1 MEILLENVATYAV
14 VFIVVVVVLALYI
27 KKLKRN
33 TKETK
38 AKIEES
44 IQFGLHEPVSL
55 HPVVDHDLCFGCGS
69 CVAACPEQ
77 DVLGLMNGQAHI
89 IHASRCVGH
98 GACFRACP
106 VDAITLCIGTE
117 KRGVELPHVTPEY
130 ESNIPGLY
138 IAGEL
143 GGMGLIKNAV
153 EQGKMA
159 VNFLSNKISSSSSKA
174 EYDVLI
180 VGAGPAGIAASLT
193 AEKRNMKYLTLEQ
206 DSLGGTVFNFPRAKI
221 VMTAPMDLP
230 LHGKVKLRE
239 TSKSALINL
248 WRKVLAQHNITIHE
262 SEKVESIVRVK
273 DYFFEVKTNKGIY
286 TSKGIILA
294 IGRRGTPRKLNIP
307 GEQKEK
313 VSYRLIEPELISNQ
327 SILIV
332 GGGDSAIESA
342 LLLMKDNSI
351 TISYRSEGFSRLKP
365 KNLEL
370 IQQAEKDRKVKILF
384 NSNVKEILDDKVVL
398 IVSGVENNV
407 TIKNDLVYIFAGG
420 LLPTDFLQK
429 IGIQVTKKHG
439 EAIMKP
445 EN

>member
-1 MEILLENVATYAV
+1 MEILLENLATYVV
-14 VFIVVVVVLALYI
+14 VFIAIVVVLVLYL
-27 KKLKRN
+27 KKLRRN
-33 TKETK
+33 TLETK

-44 IQFGLHEPVSL
+44 IQYGLHEPVSL
-55 HPVVDHDLCFGCGS
+55 HPVINHDLCFGCGS
-69 CVAACPEQ
+69 CIEACPEY
-77 DVLGLMNGQAHI
+77 DILGLMNGQAHV

-159 VNFLSNKISSSSSKA
+159 VSFLSNKISSSSKA
-174 EYDVLI
+174 EYDVII
-180 VGAGPAGIAASLT
+180 VGAGPAGIAASLA
-193 AEKRNMKYLTLEQ
+193 AEKNKMKYLTLEQ
-206 DSLGGTVFNFPRAKI
+206 DSLGGTVYNFPRAKI
-221 VMTAPMDLP
+221 VMTTPMDLP

-239 TSKSALINL
+239 TSKTVLIKF
-248 WRKVLAQHNITIHE
+248 WRDILTENQIVIHE
-262 SEKVESIVRVK
+262 SEKVESIEK
-273 DYFFEVKTNKGIY
+273 KGDYFFEVKTNKGSY
-286 TSKGIILA
+286 TSKGVILA
-294 IGRRGTPRKLNIP
+294 IGRRGTPRKLNVP

-313 VSYRLIEPELISNQ
+313 VAYRLIEPELISKQ
-327 SILIV
+327 SILVV

-342 LLLMKDNSI
+342 LLLLNENSV
-351 TISYRSEGFSRLKP
+351 TISYRSEGFARLKP
-365 KNLEL
+365 KNLEA
-370 IQQAEKDRKVKILF
+370 IQQAEKSGKVKIYY

-398 IVSGVENNV
+398 IVSGLENNV

-429 IGIQVTKKHG
+429 IGIKIMKKKG
-439 EAIMKP
+439 EAIMKH
-445 EN
+445 ED